1 MSQKT
6 LSILLKTVII
16 GVALCLAAV
25 YAWIIPEVGAPLA
38 EAGGGEFAHL
48 YVPWLVIIELTAL
61 PIIAALVLAWIIAN
75 NIGHDRS
82 FCKQNAKLLAVI
94 AVLAAADGAYFFIAN
109 VVMLLLDYSHPGM
122 LIFSLLACF
131 AAVAC
136 CIAAAGLSHLVYKAA
151 KLQTDSDL
159 TI

>member
-48 YVPWLVIIELTAL
+48 YGPWLVIIELTAL
-61 PIIAALVLAWIIAN
+61 PVLAALVLAWIIAN
-75 NIGHDRS
+75 NIGHDR
-82 FCKQNAKLLAVI
+82 
-94 AVLAAADGAYFFIAN
+94 
-109 VVMLLLDYSHPGM
+109 
-122 LIFSLLACF
+122 
-131 AAVAC
+131 
-136 CIAAAGLSHLVYKAA
+136 
-151 KLQTDSDL
+151 
-159 TI
+159 

>member
-6 LSILLKTVII
+6 LSVLLKVMII

-25 YAWIIPEVGAPLA
+25 YVWVVPEIGGPLA
-38 EAGGGEFAHL
+38 ESGEGEFRSY

-61 PIIAALVLAWIIAN
+61 PIIAALVLAWIIAE
-75 NIGHDRS
+75 NIGRDRS
-82 FCKQNAKLLAVI
+82 FCMQNAKLLGVI
-94 AVLAAADGAYFFIAN
+94 SLLAAADAAYFFIAN
-109 VVMLLLDYSHPGM
+109 VVMLLLNMNHPGLM
-122 LIFSLLACF
+122 LFSVLACF
-131 AAVAC
+131 AGVVIC
-136 CIAAAGLSHLVYKAA
+136 VAAAGLSHFTRKAA

>member
-1 MSQKT
+1 M
-6 LSILLKTVII
+6 L
-16 GVALCLAAV
+16 
-25 YAWIIPEVGAPLA
+25 
-38 EAGGGEFAHL
+38 
-48 YVPWLVIIELTAL
+48 
-61 PIIAALVLAWIIAN
+61 AALVLAWIIAN